1 MPLTRA
7 RYDGHASWYDSWNTP
22 HAERNAS
29 DVLELLGPGDGLCLD
44 IGCGG
49 GLYFGTLAAA
59 GRTVVGLDRSADQLS
74 IARGRSR
81 QVVQGDAAA
90 LPFADGTFPTVTTMW
105 VSTDVDDF
113 GAVLTEAARVLTPDG
128 LLAFF
133 GAHPWHAS
141 SPAGRAA

>member
-1 MPLTRA
+1 MTGMPA
-7 RYDGHASWYDSWNTP
+7 GYDSWNKP

-81 QVVQGDAAA
+81 RG
-90 LPFADGTFPTVTTMW
+90 
-105 VSTDVDDF
+105 
-113 GAVLTEAARVLTPDG
+113 GAG
-128 LLAFF
+128 
-133 GAHPWHAS
+133 
-141 SPAGRAA
+141 